1 MNKIYIVKSSEG
13 EYENYH
19 FRNEKAFTKKKDA
32 EAYAEL
38 LDKKH
43 NYRPQFIT
51 DAFLSTL
58 RDCEYE
64 LPDWEEFP
72 EEKITPE
79 NKNRW
84 LKWQEEQEEKQIQL
98 LINLMYQKG
107 QFMTKDMY
115 EQYEE
120 WGNNSYTCWHPSEIE
135 EIELV

>member
-1 MNKIYIVKSSEG
+1 MRTITFGK
-13 EYENYH
+13 
-19 FRNEKAFTKKKDA
+19 RKDA

-51 DAFLSTL
+51 DTFLSTL
-58 RDCEYE
+58 RDCKYE

-84 LKWQEEQEEKQIQL
+84 LKWRDEQNEKEIQL

-120 WGNNSYTCWHPSEIE
+120 WENNSYTCWHPSEIE